1 MPVVAVIG
9 AQWGDEG
16 KGRMVDMLSE
26 KARYVVR
33 FSGGDNA
40 GHRVVNPLGEFR
52 LRLTPSGIF
61 YPGVISIIG
70 NGVVV
75 NPAVLNQE
83 VDMLNSHGIDT
94 SCLRLS
100 DRAHL
105 IMPYHIVLEGL
116 EEKALGSKAIGT
128 TLRGIGPAFADKTA
142 RYGIRVG
149 DLLDMAVFRARL
161 AAVLEQKNK
170 ILTGVYGEPPLSLE
184 DIYRQYSDYADRWAP
199 YICDTA
205 ALLDEA
211 VARDENIL
219 LEGAQG
225 VLLDPDFGTYPF
237 GTSSSP
243 MAANACLGSGIAPN
257 RLTRIIGVFKAY
269 QTRVGAGPMPTELHD
284 EVAETIRDRGKEFGT
299 VSGRPRRCGW
309 FDSVAARLSAR
320 VNGLT
325 SIAVTRLD
333 ILDTLPRLKICSGY
347 KLDGR
352 NVNDFPASVAVLEK
366 CRPVYEEMPGWQKPT
381 GAVRLFKDLPV
392 NARKYVK
399 RLEDLIGC
407 PASHISIGQRRE
419 QTIVRKPIF

>member
-26 KARYVVR
+26 KAAYVVR

-52 LRLTPSGIF
+52 LRLTPSGVF

-83 VDMLNSHGIDT
+83 VDGLNARGVDT
-94 SCLRLS
+94 SRLRIS

-105 IMPYHIVLEGL
+105 IMPYHIALEGL

-128 TLRGIGPAFADKTA
+128 TLRGIGPAFADKVA
-142 RYGIRVG
+142 RYGIRAG
-149 DLLDMAVFRARL
+149 DLLDMAVFRERL
-161 AAVLEQKNK
+161 ATVLEQKNK
-170 ILTGVYGEPPLSLE
+170 ILAGVYGQPPLSL
-184 DIYRQYSDYADRWAP
+184 DGILRQYQAYADRWAP
-199 YICDTA
+199 FICDTT
-205 ALLDEA
+205 ALLAEA
-211 VARDENIL
+211 VERDENIL

-243 MAANACLGSGIAPN
+243 TAANACLGSGIAPN
-257 RLTRIIGVFKAY
+257 RLSKVLGVFKAY
-269 QTRVGAGPMPTELHD
+269 QTRVGAGPMPTELDD
-284 EVAETIRDRGKEFGT
+284 EVAATIRERGKEYGT
-299 VSGRPRRCGW
+299 VSGRSRRCGW
-309 FDSVAARLSAR
+309 FDAVAARLSAR

-325 SIAVTRLD
+325 SVAITRLD
-333 ILDTLPRLKICSGY
+333 ILDVLPQLKICTGY
-347 KLDGR
+347 KLDGKII
-352 NVNDFPASVAVLEK
+352 NDFPASIAVLEK

-381 GAVRLFKDLPV
+381 GDVRLFRDLPA
-392 NARKYVK
+392 NARKYIK
-399 RLEDLIGC
+399 RLEELIGC
-407 PASHISIGQRRE
+407 PAGLISVGQRRD
-419 QTIVRKPIF
+419 QTIVRKSVF

>member
-52 LRLTPSGIF
+52 LRLTPSGVF
-61 YPGVISIIG
+61 YPGVISVIG

-94 SCLRLS
+94 SRLRLS

-105 IMPYHIVLEGL
+105 IMPYHIAIEGL
-116 EEKALGSKAIGT
+116 EEKALGSQAIGT
-128 TLRGIGPAFADKTA
+128 TLRGIGPAFADKIA

-161 AAVLEQKNK
+161 ATVLEQKNK
-170 ILTGVYGEPPLSLE
+170 ILTGVYGAPPLSLE
-184 DIYRQYSDYADRWAP
+184 DIYRQYSVYAERWAP
-199 YICDTA
+199 YIYDTA
-205 ALLDEA
+205 ALLAEA
-211 VARDENIL
+211 VAKDENIL

-243 MAANACLGSGIAPN
+243 LAANACLGSGIAPN

-269 QTRVGAGPMPTELHD
+269 QTRVGAGPMPTELHE
-284 EVAETIRDRGKEFGT
+284 EVADTIRDRGKEFGT

-309 FDSVAARLSAR
+309 FDAVAARLSAR

-333 ILDTLPRLKICSGY
+333 ILDTLPRLQICTGY
-347 KLDGR
+347 KLDGK
-352 NVNDFPASVAVLEK
+352 NINDFPASVAALEK
-366 CRPVYEEMPGWQKPT
+366 CRPVYEEMPGWETPT
-381 GAVRLFKDLPV
+381 GAIRLFKDLPL
-392 NARKYVK
+392 NARKYIK
-399 RLEDLIGC
+399 RLEELIGC
-407 PASHISIGQRRE
+407 PANLISVGQHRE
-419 QTIVRKPIF
+419 QTIVRKSAF